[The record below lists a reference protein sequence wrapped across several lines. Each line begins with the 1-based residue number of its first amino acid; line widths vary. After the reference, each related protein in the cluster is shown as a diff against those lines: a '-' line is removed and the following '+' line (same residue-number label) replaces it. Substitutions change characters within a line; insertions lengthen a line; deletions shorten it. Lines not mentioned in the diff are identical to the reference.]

1 MKAKLIFD
9 VPEERKAFM
18 AAAKAN
24 DMAIVLWEITYNL
37 RREVEDHFDMIA
49 TREDVTAD
57 DIEYNA
63 IIEYIFN
70 RIRENMDNEG
80 IIIDDLIE

>member
-18 AAAKAN
+18 AAAKAD

-37 RREVEDHFDMIA
+37 RREVVDHFDMIA

-57 DIEYNA
+57 DVGYNA
-63 IIEYIFN
+63 VIEYIFN
-70 RIRENMDNEG
+70 QIRESMDNEG